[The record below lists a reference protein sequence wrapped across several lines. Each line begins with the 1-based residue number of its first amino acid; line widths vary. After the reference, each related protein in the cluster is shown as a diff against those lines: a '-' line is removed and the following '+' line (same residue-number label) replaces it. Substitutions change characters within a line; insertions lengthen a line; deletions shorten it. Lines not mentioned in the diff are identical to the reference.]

1 MDFADT
7 VLSGLMATVPADA
20 VDAAERANLC
30 LEQRVAAPRQ
40 ATYEARMNRPA
51 EWRGWRAA
59 HHRYVQQDVRRRHPL
74 SAAFDAGDALRP
86 HIEANQELYRVERI
100 DALLN
105 HYAAG
110 AFGVGQIRQWISNRD
125 AEPTAR
131 PTGVPAPLPTDA
143 ALADLTRFLNR
154 QFADG
159 RPRFVA
165 FAAEFPDLERHADW
179 PQVICERCG
188 LAHHCTGTTVTL
200 ALFRYSVQ
208 DVLDA
213 YTETEPN
220 ATVFAAP
227 TVLDLPMSNV
237 YFSAPKLS
245 NVGHAVGLAPR
256 SDCTHLAAE
265 LIHARMEYRPEHWV
279 AVGTLSRAELLP
291 AHISQLRDTHLQCL
305 RRTPGNADYGSDC
318 VA

>member
-7 VLSGLMATVPADA
+7 ALSDLMATKPADA
-20 VDAAERANLC
+20 VAAAEWANLC
-30 LEQRVAAPRQ
+30 LEERVAAPRQ
-40 ATYEARMNRPA
+40 ASYEARMDQPV
-51 EWRGWRAA
+51 EWSDWRAA
-59 HHRYVQQDVRRRHPL
+59 HLRYVQQDVRRRHPL

-100 DALLN
+100 DNLL
-105 HYAAG
+105 HDYAVG
-110 AFGVGQIRQWISNRD
+110 AFGVDQLRQWISNRD
-125 AEPTAR
+125 AERT
-131 PTGVPAPLPTDA
+131 TGPRSAPAPLPTDS
-143 ALADLTRFLNR
+143 ALADFTRFLNR

-165 FAAEFPDLERHADW
+165 FAAEFPDLEHQADW
-179 PQVICERCG
+179 PRVICERCG
-188 LAHHCTGTTVTL
+188 LAHHFTGTTVTL

-208 DVLDA
+208 EVLDA
-213 YTETEPN
+213 YTATAPN

-245 NVGHAVGLAPR
+245 NVGHTVGLAPR
-256 SDCTHLAAE
+256 PDCTHLAAE
-265 LIHARMEYRPEHWV
+265 LVHARIDYRPEHWV
-279 AVGTLSRAELLP
+279 AVGTVNQAELHP
-291 AHISQLRDTHLQCL
+291 ADISQLRDKHLQCL